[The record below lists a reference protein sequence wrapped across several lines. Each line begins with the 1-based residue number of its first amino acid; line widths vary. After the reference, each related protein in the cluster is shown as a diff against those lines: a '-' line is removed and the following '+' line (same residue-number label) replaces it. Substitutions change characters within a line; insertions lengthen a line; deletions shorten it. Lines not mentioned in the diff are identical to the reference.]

1 MKPRPLTEVQ
11 HCVVTLLAWRGAWNL
26 AEELRR
32 CWQAGE
38 QVQVD
43 RRVTAI
49 RGLKRMIHYGNAE
62 AAGPKP
68 GCL

>member
-1 MKPRPLTEVQ
+1 MKPRPLTDVQ
-11 HCVVTLLAWRGAWNL
+11 HCVVTLLVWRGAGLL
-26 AEELRR
+26 ADELRR

-38 QVQVD
+38 QVQID
-43 RRVTAI
+43 PRVTAI
-49 RGLKRMIHYGNAE
+49 RGLKRMIAYGNAE